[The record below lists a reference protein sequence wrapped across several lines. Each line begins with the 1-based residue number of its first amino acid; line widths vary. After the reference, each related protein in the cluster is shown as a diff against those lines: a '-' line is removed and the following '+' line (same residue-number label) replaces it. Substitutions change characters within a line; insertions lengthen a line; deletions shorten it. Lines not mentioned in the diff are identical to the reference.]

1 MAQFEQLLEAT
12 QDHPEVQVVT
22 LVQALPEQAQSV
34 GEMLLLYPDG
44 HSEGCLID
52 QNFTD
57 EVLRQLQEQVWQGP
71 RLLEIAE
78 GKQQVFWDKWL
89 DRRKALVL
97 GGGHISQPLVQFLAQ
112 LDFDVTVVD
121 DRPDFANAV
130 RFPEAQRVVC
140 NSFAQAIM
148 NLQSEMNDQTAVI
161 IVTRGHRYDLECL
174 RKILTIPVGYLG
186 MIGSKRR
193 VREIVHLLVEEGFSP
208 DLLQKVY
215 APIGIDLG
223 GALPA
228 EIALSIAAEI
238 IAVFNQGSLRFLTL
252 TGKAEHHYE

>member
-1 MAQFEQLLEAT
+1 MAQFEQLFEAT
-12 QDHPEVQVVT
+12 QDHPEVQVLT
-22 LVQALPEQAQSV
+22 LVRALPDQAQSV

-44 HSEGCLID
+44 HSDGCLID
-52 QNFTD
+52 SDFTD
-57 EVLRQLQEQVWQGP
+57 EVLRHLQEQVWQGP
-71 RLLEIAE
+71 RLLEFAE

-89 DRRKALVL
+89 DRRKAFVL

-121 DRPDFANAV
+121 DRPDFANKA

-140 NSFAQAIM
+140 DSFSQAITDV
-148 NLQSEMNDQTAVI
+148 QSEMNDQTAVV

-174 RKILTIPVGYLG
+174 RKVVTAPVGYLG

-193 VREIVHLLVEEGFSP
+193 VREIVHLLVDEGFSP
-208 DLLQKVY
+208 ALLQKVY

-223 GALPA
+223 GAMPA

-238 IAVFNQGSLRFLTL
+238 IAVFNQGSLRFLTQ
-252 TGKAEHHYE
+252 TGKAERHE